1 MFLPLEGEVGWG
13 WNPQVGSG
21 TPLPRG
27 PPEYWRILE
36 TKYPLCLL
44 SGGEYASLLNDHHFF
59 DRRPIMKKVR
69 GFTLIELLI
78 VIAIILILIAIALPN
93 FLEAQLRARV
103 TKAKAELRSLNTA
116 LQSYYLDWDVYP
128 DESEGAV
135 STTGEGLGLL
145 KLTSPIKYIATI
157 PEDPFGT
164 FDTEFQSDSS
174 FILYESGGMEVG
186 ALNAMGGAYHGC
198 RDCLITFCMWSKG
211 PDRAQ
216 LISGENPHYGGSTW
230 NYSPT
235 NGSKS
240 KGSLY
245 VWGGDPFFIGV
256 RMDFLNKKYMHDERT
271 QVGLLVDGQMYLHR
285 FPPILP

>member
-1 MFLPLEGEVGWG
+1 M
-13 WNPQVGSG
+13 
-21 TPLPRG
+21 
-27 PPEYWRILE
+27 
-36 TKYPLCLL
+36 TKT
-44 SGGEYASLLNDHHFF
+44 
-59 DRRPIMKKVR
+59 R

-135 STTGEGLGLL
+135 TTSGEGLGLF
-145 KLTSPIKYIATI
+145 KLTSPIKYITSI

-164 FDTEFQSDSS
+164 FDSEGQSDTS

-186 ALNAMGGAYHGC
+186 PLNAMGGAYRGC
-198 RDCLITFCMWSKG
+198 SECMITWCMWSKG
-211 PDRAQ
+211 PDSAQ
-216 LISGENPHYGGSTW
+216 AISGENPHYGGPVF
-230 NYSPT
+230 NYSAT

-240 KGSLY
+240 TGSLY

-256 RMDFLNKKYMHDERT
+256 RMDSLNKKYAQDQRT
-271 QVGLLVDGQMYLHR
+271 KVGLLVDGQKYLHR
-285 FPPILP
+285 LPPILP